1 MTGAGREE
9 MIVRNL
15 PLVSFVVGKMSDEN
29 GSSALDRE
37 DAVAYGVE
45 GLIQAVDNYDPSRG
59 TTFAS
64 FAIRR
69 IRGSILD
76 AIRRMDVLPRSL
88 RKGARELERA
98 TMELATQLGR
108 WPTQRELAMKMGL
121 PLGEL
126 QRLLGHSS
134 SRVVSL
140 ERIMEERTAEGSSR
154 WEPTDLDELADPA
167 AATDK
172 KASMRMLDQSLTS
185 LPARD
190 RAILQ
195 LRYGRGLAFHEIG
208 DMMGLSE
215 SRVCQLHKRIL
226 SNLKV
231 KLTRELDAA
240 A

>member
-1 MTGAGREE
+1 MEDARED

-15 PLVSFVVGKMSDEN
+15 PLVSFVVGKMSDQN
-29 GSSALDRE
+29 GSSALARE

-45 GLIQAVDNYDPSRG
+45 GLIQAVDSYDSTRG
-59 TTFAS
+59 VTFAS

-88 RKGARELERA
+88 RKGARDLERA
-98 TMELATQLGR
+98 TMELSVQLGR
-108 WPTQRELAMKMGL
+108 WPTQRELAIKMGM
-121 PLGEL
+121 PLRDL
-126 QRLLGHSS
+126 QTLAGHAS
-134 SRVVSL
+134 SRVLSL
-140 ERIMEERTAEGSSR
+140 ERIMEERSGEGASA
-154 WEPTDLDELADPA
+154 WEASDPDEYSNPA
-167 AATDK
+167 AAADRK
-172 KASMRMLDQSLTS
+172 VSMMLLDNALTS

-195 LRYGRGLAFHEIG
+195 LRYGRGMAFHEIG
-208 DMMGLSE
+208 DLMGLSE

-226 SNLKV
+226 TSLKN
-231 KLTRELDAA
+231 KLTRELEAA

>member
-1 MTGAGREE
+1 MDGRREE

-29 GSSALDRE
+29 GPSALDRE
-37 DAVAYGVE
+37 DAVAYGIE
-45 GLIQAVDNYDPSRG
+45 GLIQAVDSYDPSRG

-76 AIRRMDVLPRSL
+76 AIRKMDVLPRSL
-88 RKGARELERA
+88 RKGTRELEKA

-108 WPTQRELAMKMGL
+108 WPTQRELAIK
-121 PLGEL
+121 LGVAL
-126 QRLLGHSS
+126 RDVQALVGHSS

-140 ERIMEERTAEGSSR
+140 ERIMEDKNSEGSSP
-154 WEPTDLDELADPA
+154 WEASDPDEFVDPA
-167 AATDK
+167 AATDR
-172 KASMRMLDQSLTS
+172 KASMLLLDQALTA

-195 LRYGRGLAFHEIG
+195 LRYGRGMPFHQIG
-208 DMMGLSE
+208 ELMGLSE

-226 SNLKV
+226 SSLKN
-231 KLTRELDAA
+231 KLTRELETAA
-240 A
+240 